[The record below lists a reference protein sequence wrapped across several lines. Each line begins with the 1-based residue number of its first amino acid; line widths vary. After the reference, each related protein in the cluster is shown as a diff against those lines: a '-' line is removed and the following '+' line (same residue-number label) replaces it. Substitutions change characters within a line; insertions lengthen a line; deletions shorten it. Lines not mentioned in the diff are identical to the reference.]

1 MEEVIVKIL
10 LIVITTFCFV
20 AIIMPFIKKLA
31 MQIGA
36 VDIPRTRHIH
46 TKPMPK
52 MGGIGIFLGFLL
64 GYMLFSETSVQMN
77 SILIGG
83 FLIILIGL
91 IDDMTELKPSVKFIG
106 QLASACVIVFYGQFL
121 LDNVSAFGIDLHFG
135 ILAYPITVF
144 FILGCI
150 NCINLIDGL
159 DGLSGGISS
168 IYFLTVGIIA
178 TIQGHFGLDFVLSFV
193 MLGSTLGF
201 LVHNFHPASI
211 FAGDSGSM
219 FMGFIIS
226 VIALLGFKNVTMT
239 SLIIPLLILAIPILD
254 TLFAIIRRL
263 LKGESPSKAD
273 KFHIHHQLLNRNF
286 SQTAT
291 VLIIYFIDLLFA
303 FASILYVLKDRTLG
317 YIVYGVLT
325 VIVFIFIIKT
335 NVVIDKDN
343 NIIIDKIK
351 KIKHDKEENDNII
364 KKKDNKIKNK
374 TKKYRTAMFFFEY
387 YIKL

>member
-1 MEEVIVKIL
+1 MKLGGFMEEVIVKIVM
-10 LIVITTFCFV
+10 IVVTTFCFV

-31 MQIGA
+31 LQIGA
-36 VDIPRTRHIH
+36 VDMPRTRHIH

-64 GYMLFSETSVQMN
+64 GYMLFGTPSVQMN

-83 FLIILIGL
+83 FIIILIGL
-91 IDDMTELKPSVKFIG
+91 IDDMTELKPLIKFIG

-121 LDNVSAFGIDLHFG
+121 LNDVSAFGIYLHFG
-135 ILAYPITVF
+135 FLAYPITIF

-159 DGLSGGISS
+159 DGLSSGISS

-178 TIQGHFGLDFVLSFV
+178 TIQGHFGLDFLLSFV

-211 FAGDSGSM
+211 FVGDSGSM

-273 KFHIHHQLLNRNF
+273 KFHIHHQFLNRNF

-303 FASILYVLKDRTLG
+303 FASILYVLKDRMLG
-317 YIVYGVLT
+317 YIVYGILM
-325 VIVFIFIIKT
+325 VIVLIFILKT
-335 NVVIDKDN
+335 NVVFDKDN

-351 KIKHDKEENDNII
+351 KGKELSS
-364 KKKDNKIKNK
+364 NKEKEPIKNK
-374 TKKYRTAMFFFEY
+374 ISSNKKKVNKKE
-387 YIKL
+387 KK